1 MLLFLT
7 LNILVM
13 LGCFTTIFITFE
25 SWKVLKKKKKERKRI
40 SESMDTKI
48 NLELTLIK
56 RQPIPGREK
65 RHLEKGEHGPSCLV
79 SSK

>member
-13 LGCFTTIFITFE
+13 LGCFTTIFITLE
-25 SWKVLKKKKKERKRI
+25 SWKVFFKKKERKRI
-40 SESMDTKI
+40 SESMGTKI

-56 RQPIPGREK
+56 RQPVPGRKK
-65 RHLEKGEHGPSCLV
+65 RLVEKGEPRPSCLV